1 MSEYSVAP
9 YSTSDTHSVLHGM
22 ATCSVT
28 VRAKRK
34 STHVVYQPKRTD
46 SQQAPVPHNNVLLM
60 PTSTIDVLKRFRY
73 ASETFRNDRNVVLAG
88 VAQDGH
94 ALQYASETLR
104 NDDKVVL
111 AAVAQNGYALEY
123 ASETLRNDRN
133 VVLAAVAQN
142 GYALQHASETLR
154 NDREFVLTAVAHD
167 GFALK
172 CASETLRNDRKVVLT
187 AVAQDGWALQYA
199 SNTLRKKHRIV
210 TTAVNE
216 DRTAMLKSAY
226 PYDARYMR
234 AGPTQ
239 TRLLFKYMPIPFSL
253 PEEVVAMHILP
264 KCHRR

>member
-1 MSEYSVAP
+1 
-9 YSTSDTHSVLHGM
+9 M

-73 ASETFRNDRNVVLAG
+73 ASETLRNDRNVVLTA
-88 VAQDGH
+88 VAQNGY
-94 ALQYASETLR
+94 ALQHASETLR

-133 VVLAAVAQN
+133 VVLAAVAQD
-142 GYALQHASETLR
+142 GRALMH
-154 NDREFVLTAVAHD
+154 
-167 GFALK
+167 
-172 CASETLRNDRKVVLT
+172 ASETLRNDRKVVLT